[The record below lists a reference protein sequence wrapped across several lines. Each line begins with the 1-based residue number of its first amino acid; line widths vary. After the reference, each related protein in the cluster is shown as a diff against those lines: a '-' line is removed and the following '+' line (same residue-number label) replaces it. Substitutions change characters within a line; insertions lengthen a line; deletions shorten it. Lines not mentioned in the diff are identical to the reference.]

1 MFPNEFNKV
10 SYIDWHKN
18 HFSEDDLEN
27 KIDAQRES
35 LKTTSVEDLEF
46 LGELLY
52 YVLPLCKKEYNTSKE
67 VDFEYQIP
75 LKDALK
81 ERQSQRYD
89 WLFKSTESII
99 NKLWRKNKTN
109 PTVNLASIP
118 VEITDLVRTEI
129 VCSSLAACHFVS
141 KRLILKNIN
150 LPSDYELKERLDKK
164 IESIEFEPEMKMAAG
179 YFAYHGA
186 IKFKS
191 GLQVELQVYSS
202 LTNNWRKL
210 SHKLYERV
218 RLTPSKSIDFG
229 TSEARL
235 ISLGHLLHL
244 AECEVQRLEEEIK

>member
-1 MFPNEFNKV
+1 MFPKEYNKSTYV
-10 SYIDWHKN
+10 DWHKE
-18 HFSEDDLEN
+18 HFLEEDLET
-27 KIDAQRES
+27 KIETQREVMKIKS
-35 LKTTSVEDLEF
+35 RDDLEF

-52 YVLPLCKKEYNTSKE
+52 YVLPLCKKEYFTSKD

-75 LKDALK
+75 MKDALK
-81 ERQSQRYD
+81 EKQNPRYD
-89 WLFKSTESII
+89 FLFKSTESII
-99 NKLWRKNKTN
+99 NKLWRRNKDN
-109 PTVNLASIP
+109 PIVKLDNISN
-118 VEITDLVRTEI
+118 EITDLVRTEI

-150 LPSDYELKERLDKK
+150 LPEDYYLKKQLDEK
-164 IESIEFEPEMKMAAG
+164 IELIEFEPEMKMAAG
-179 YFAYHGA
+179 YFAYHGV

-218 RLTPSKSIDFG
+218 RLNPLKSIDFG

-244 AECEVQRLEEEIK
+244 AECEVQRLEDEIK